1 MIGAKDAKEFQERV
15 LFEAGVAILP
25 STSFGKRNEGETQ
38 EYVRFSYATSR
49 ENIMKGIDK
58 IEDFM
63 KKNMK

>member
-1 MIGAKDAKEFQERV
+1 M